1 VMDSES
7 NGIRH
12 FFGNPKSDG
21 YLKSDHDGF
30 TDLDIFVSVHVYN
43 ILVNQKQQYINWWRS
58 VVLSLLFWKQL
69 Q

>member
-1 VMDSES
+1 MDSES

-43 ILVNQKQQYINWWRS
+43 ILVNQKQQYIN
-58 VVLSLLFWKQL
+58 
-69 Q
+69 